1 MRRVI
6 FILSVIG
13 TGLLVLDYI
22 AYYVV
27 VAISGEELHDATI
40 FFGVATIFV
49 FIIFAVTNGLAYI
62 LGLVDTI
69 RHGRWAWFAAI
80 LLLPALGTLAYGFTG
95 LREASAEP
103 AAA

>member
-1 MRRVI
+1 MRRAI

-13 TGLLVLDYI
+13 IGLLVLDYV

-27 VAISGEELHDATI
+27 AAIVGQNLQGVNAV
-40 FFGVATIFV
+40 FGVATVFV
-49 FIIFAVTNGLAYI
+49 FIIFAVTNGMAYI

-69 RHGRWAWFAAI
+69 RQGRWGWFAVI
-80 LLLPALGTLAYGFTG
+80 LLLPPLGALAYGFTG
-95 LREASAEP
+95 LGTASTEQ